1 MSAVK
6 ARKMLEAVNALIR
19 TNRPGHEHLAAV
31 LVSMTEYL
39 NEICDERVVVVLEPE
54 ADYIARMEGEPL

>member
-6 ARKMLEAVNALIR
+6 GRKLLEAINSLVRSNS
-19 TNRPGHEHLAAV
+19 PGHEHLSSV

-54 ADYIARMEGEPL
+54 SEYLERMRNKP